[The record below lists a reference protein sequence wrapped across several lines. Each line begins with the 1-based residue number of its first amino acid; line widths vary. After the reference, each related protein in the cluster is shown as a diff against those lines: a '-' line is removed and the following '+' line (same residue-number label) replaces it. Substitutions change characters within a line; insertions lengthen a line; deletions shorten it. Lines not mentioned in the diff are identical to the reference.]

1 MVEATKKAFITN
13 YANFKDRTNRGDF
26 WWAFLGYFLCA
37 MVVGI
42 VGGMILGNN
51 ESGTNILSSI
61 FSLVTFIPL
70 LALEVRRLHDIGK
83 SGWWILIDLVPLVGV
98 IILIIWFC
106 QPSKN

>member
-26 WWAFLGYFLCA
+26 WWAILGYFILSI
-37 MVVGI
+37 VVSI
-42 VGGMILGNN
+42 VGGIIFGNTN
-51 ESGTNILSSI
+51 SGTNLLSTI
-61 FSLVTFIPL
+61 FSLATFIPL

-83 SGWWILIDLVPLVGV
+83 SGWWILIDLIPLVGA
-98 IILIIWFC
+98 IILIVWCC